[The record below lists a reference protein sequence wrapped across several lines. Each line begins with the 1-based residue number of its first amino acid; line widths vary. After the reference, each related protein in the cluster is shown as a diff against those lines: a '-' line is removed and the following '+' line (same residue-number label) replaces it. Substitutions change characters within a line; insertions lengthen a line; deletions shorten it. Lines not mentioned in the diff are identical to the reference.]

1 MKTRPTWRKSLLLTC
16 LFVLPLFFPTHT
28 RADIL
33 WRNTATGQNALWCM
47 NGAAVI
53 IVLALGREIG
63 GKTTEQITR
72 GNVIGTY
79 MSGGKLTLP

>member
-1 MKTRPTWRKSLLLTC
+1 
-16 LFVLPLFFPTHT
+16 
-28 RADIL
+28 
-33 WRNTATGQNALWCM
+33 M

-63 GKTTEQITR
+63 GKTMEQITR

-79 MSGGKLTLP
+79 MSGGKLTLA